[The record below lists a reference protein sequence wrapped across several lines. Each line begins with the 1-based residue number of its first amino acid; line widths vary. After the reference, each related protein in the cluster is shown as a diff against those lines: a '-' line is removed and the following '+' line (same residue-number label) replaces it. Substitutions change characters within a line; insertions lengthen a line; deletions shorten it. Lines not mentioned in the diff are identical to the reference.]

1 MFIMYTTYFIQRVT
15 TVKSCVIINKMLIKR
30 RNFMAGLKGY
40 SYDTVSL
47 RKIQKD
53 KYVLSSDIMAKI
65 GREELNSQMRDVL
78 SNNGKV
84 YFILQKKE
92 VCGVVIMKFEKH
104 LASEFE
110 LEDDKAKT
118 EEKKTDAFG
127 SKVMDKAVEVGSKN
141 KKEMDKAVA
150 ANAYKLE
157 NLYLSEE
164 LTGKEDVIRDD
175 LIEELKSAIAFSNLE
190 IKVIIWGEYIIADK
204 TIGKAGESAI
214 AIGICL
220 GLAVGVLYG
229 IVIDNLSLGMCLG
242 VSIGMLLGTAYYGKA
257 KRK

>member
-127 SKVMDKAVEVGSKN
+127 SKVMDKAV
-141 KKEMDKAVA
+141 A